1 MKNTFIGIL
10 CSFAVLSCASKV
22 DDINTS
28 EATKNTTF
36 SCGESGIVKALYS
49 VDGSQVVLDI
59 KLPMEQVDVKNVHL
73 DQAISGSGARYINK
87 RDKAVKYQWHTKADI
102 ALLDINPTPDK
113 TISVS
118 CSLN

>member
-1 MKNTFIGIL
+1 MKNTLIGIL
-10 CSFAVLSCASKV
+10 CGFSVLSCTSNV

-28 EATKNTTF
+28 KATKNTTF
-36 SCGESGIVKALYS
+36 SCGEGGIVKAFYS
-49 VDGSQVVLDI
+49 VDGSQVALDV
-59 KLPMEQVDVKNVHL
+59 KLPMEQVDVKNVRL

-87 RDKAVKYQWHTKADI
+87 EDRDVKYQWHTKADF
-102 ALLDINPTPDK
+102 ALLDINPTSGK